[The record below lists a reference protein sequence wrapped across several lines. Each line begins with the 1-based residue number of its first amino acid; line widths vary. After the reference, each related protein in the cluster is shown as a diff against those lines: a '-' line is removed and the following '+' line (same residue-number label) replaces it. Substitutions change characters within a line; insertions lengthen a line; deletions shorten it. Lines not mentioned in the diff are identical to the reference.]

1 MWDSQQKP
9 SVWNTFTPPCP
20 CHQLGI
26 LRSCLI
32 YVTTHLQLTFA
43 KLYDISLLFGKITQ
57 REEKGKWQNNARAE
71 KGKVGKER
79 REEKTKVKFF
89 FFFFLYKKERAR
101 KITYLWPFTL
111 NF

>member
-89 FFFFLYKKERAR
+89 FFFFSSIKKKEQE
-101 KITYLWPFTL
+101 K
-111 NF
+111 

>member
-1 MWDSQQKP
+1 M
-9 SVWNTFTPPCP
+9 
-20 CHQLGI
+20 
-26 LRSCLI
+26 
-32 YVTTHLQLTFA
+32 QLTFA
-43 KLYDISLLFGKITQ
+43 NLYDISLLFGKITQ
-57 REEKGKWQNNARAE
+57 REEKGKWQINARAE

-89 FFFFLYKKERAR
+89 FFYKKERAR